1 MDETKRENKLAKPA
15 RKAVKKNENALLVWN
30 VPKDLKAR
38 YKIACILAGLT
49 IRESILRHLEDT
61 AKRSEA
67 KAGAKTAINA
77 PEPPING

>member
-15 RKAVKKNENALLVWN
+15 RKAVKNENALLVWN

>member
-1 MDETKRENKLAKPA
+1 MDKTKRENKLAKPP
-15 RKAVKKNENALLVWN
+15 RKAIEKKKDALLVWN

-49 IRESILRHLEDT
+49 VRESILRHLEDT
-61 AKRSEA
+61 SKKLEA

-77 PEPPING
+77 PESPING